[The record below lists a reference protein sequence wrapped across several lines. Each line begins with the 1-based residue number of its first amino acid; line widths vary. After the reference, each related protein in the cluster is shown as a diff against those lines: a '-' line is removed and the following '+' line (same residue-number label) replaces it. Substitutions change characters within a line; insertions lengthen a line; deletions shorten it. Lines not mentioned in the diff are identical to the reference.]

1 MREKLAK
8 YVKS

>member
-8 YVKS
+8 VITS